1 MKRFAWL
8 DSLLLLLLGICL
20 IWPLFKLE
28 DLGNWASIESTFI
41 ADGRMLSEHLPHP
54 GWQPLWYCG
63 TRMDYIYPPAL
74 RYGTVLIAK
83 LGHVLPAHA
92 YHIYTAI
99 FYVLGIAAIYGLVR
113 IGSASRGAAWLAA
126 SATALLSPSFLL
138 LK

>member
-63 TRMDYIYPPAL
+63 TRFDYIYPPAL
-74 RYGTVLIAK
+74 RYGTAL
-83 LGHVLPAHA
+83 LTRFSSLTPTRA
-92 YHIYTAI
+92 YHVYIAI
-99 FYVLGIAAIYGLVR
+99 LYLFGSVGVYWLVR
-113 IGSASRGAAWLAA
+113 VGTKS
-126 SATALLSPSFLL
+126 
-138 LK
+138 